1 MVRSPTWPLWPPTRA
16 LATLTL
22 LAALSFAACG
32 DDSAADCHTTYRH
45 LLAVAHR
52 NHTPEA
58 MASFMTACTEHY
70 DPRRLECLREAAT
83 PGAALACKP
92 FKKRPD

>member
-1 MVRSPTWPLWPPTRA
+1 MPLPTRLFVVFA
-16 LATLTL
+16 LV
-22 LAALSFAACG
+22 FAQCA
-32 DDSAADCHTTYRH
+32 DESSADCQTTYRH
-45 LLAVAHR
+45 LLGVAHR

-58 MASFMTACTEHY
+58 MASFVTACLDHY
-70 DPRRLECLREAAT
+70 DPKRLECLREATT